1 MGRTGMKNLHLL
13 IWLTQLGLS
22 TAAPLAGFVLL
33 AVWLRVRFDLGIWV
47 LLLGIGLGVI
57 NAIDGLRKSLKTLEK
72 LSRTDRQESEGKTL
86 SFNDH
91 E

>member
-1 MGRTGMKNLHLL
+1 MKNLQLL

-33 AVWLRVRFDLGIWV
+33 AVWLRNRFGLGSWV
-47 LLLGIGLGVI
+47 IFVGIGLGVFQ
-57 NAIDGLRKSLKTLEK
+57 AIAGLRDSLRALEK
-72 LSRTDRQESEGKTL
+72 LSRKDRQEREEQPQ

-91 E
+91 D

>member
-1 MGRTGMKNLHLL
+1 MKNLQLL

-33 AVWLRVRFDLGIWV
+33 AVWLKNRFGLGNWV
-47 LLLGIGLGVI
+47 LFVGIGLGII
-57 NAIDGLRKSLKTLEK
+57 NAVDGLRKSLRTLHK
-72 LSRTDRQESEGKTL
+72 LSGKEKQEQEGKTL

-91 E
+91 D

>member
-1 MGRTGMKNLHLL
+1 MKNLQLL

-33 AVWLRVRFDLGIWV
+33 AVWLRNRFDLGIWV
-47 LLLGIGLGVI
+47 LFMGIGLGVFQ
-57 NAIDGLRKSLKTLEK
+57 AIAGLRDSLRALEK
-72 LSRTDRQESEGKTL
+72 LSLKERQEEKENTL

-91 E
+91 D